1 MSTDFPYLVVSAA
14 GAQLAQCARP
24 ELALTLCEMLGD
36 GSVIRAGYQ
45 VLWRQGAEVEPDAE
59 AFAAAVKSVAG
70 QLKKAHQAAGLDAM
84 MSASAG
90 MGLYD
95 AELEGIPK
103 RARRQLS

>member
-14 GAQLAQCARP
+14 GTQLAQCARP
-24 ELALTLCEMLGD
+24 ELAPTLCKMLGD
-36 GSVIRAGYQ
+36 GSVIRAGDQ

-90 MGLYD
+90 VGLYD
-95 AELEGIPK
+95 TELEGIPK